1 MDRGCHLFKRLL
13 LAKLF
18 LLKNMRNLVTRWDRP
33 RILRKERSFFQKRAR
48 PGPTGTRVVS
58 SLRWKE
64 CAVRTKRLTLQQRRD
79 IFHDLVLTQDMVTN
93 VPRSR
98 KIVTEKFEITET
110 QLRQIEE
117 EGLEKEWPPLSE
129 AVQEQEV

>member
-1 MDRGCHLFKRLL
+1 
-13 LAKLF
+13 
-18 LLKNMRNLVTRWDRP
+18 
-33 RILRKERSFFQKRAR
+33 
-48 PGPTGTRVVS
+48 
-58 SLRWKE
+58 
-64 CAVRTKRLTLQQRRD
+64 VRTKRLTLQQRRD

-129 AVQEQEV
+129 AVQEQEVG